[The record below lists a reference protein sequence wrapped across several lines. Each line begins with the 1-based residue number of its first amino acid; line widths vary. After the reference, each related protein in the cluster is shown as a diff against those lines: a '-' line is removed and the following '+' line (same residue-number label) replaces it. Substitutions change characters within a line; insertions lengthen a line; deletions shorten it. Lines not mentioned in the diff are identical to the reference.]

1 MKKRNSRLLACALA
15 VVLCMTAFSIPT
27 FAAGYYAS
35 NENGNNTPPDAI
47 ESITVST
54 ENVNLPAN
62 SSASGIPALTPD
74 GNLTSIDDILQSAAS
89 VSTEDS
95 LENKQFITVQ
105 SKSGNTFYIVID
117 RSGDTE
123 NVYFLNLV
131 DEADLMALMGDDAEQ
146 ADATCICQTHC
157 EVGAINTDCPVC
169 KASMPDC
176 MGKTQTVQKDPE
188 PVVDTKPE
196 AVTDTKSDSA
206 QEKSN
211 APLILL
217 LLVLLGGGFALYWFK
232 LRKPKPDTKGSA
244 DLDDYDFGEEDDAD
258 ELEELDE
265 VSTSSGFTV
274 LSLSITLP
282 YSSYSTP
289 SLLSDVLSSS
299 LLSVFSSSEESSLS
313 ESSSSVYPSSSVYS
327 PSSEISS

>member
-15 VVLCMTAFSIPT
+15 VVLCMTAFSIPA

-35 NENGNNTPPDAI
+35 NENGDNTPPDAI

-54 ENVNLPAN
+54 ENVDLPAN
-62 SSASGIPALTPD
+62 RSSSSSIPALTPD

-89 VSTEDS
+89 VSTEDG

-146 ADATCICQTHC
+146 ANTTCICTAHC

-176 MGKTQTVQKDPE
+176 MGKTQTVQKDSE

-196 AVTDTKSDSA
+196 ATADTKADSA
-206 QEKSN
+206 QKKSN

-244 DLDDYDFGEEDDAD
+244 DLDDYDFGEDEDDTD
-258 ELEELDE
+258 EEMETEEA
-265 VSTSSGFTV
+265 
-274 LSLSITLP
+274 
-282 YSSYSTP
+282 
-289 SLLSDVLSSS
+289 
-299 LLSVFSSSEESSLS
+299 EE
-313 ESSSSVYPSSSVYS
+313 
-327 PSSEISS
+327 

>member
-62 SSASGIPALTPD
+62 SSTSGIPALTPD

-146 ADATCICQTHC
+146 ADTTCICQTHC

-169 KASMPDC
+169 KVSMPDC
-176 MGKTQTVQKDPE
+176 MGKTQTVRKDPE
-188 PVVDTKPE
+188 PVTDSKPE
-196 AVTDTKSDSA
+196 AVTDTKADSA

-258 ELEELDE
+258 ELEETVDE
-265 VSTSSGFTV
+265 DEPV
-274 LSLSITLP
+274 
-282 YSSYSTP
+282 
-289 SLLSDVLSSS
+289 
-299 LLSVFSSSEESSLS
+299 
-313 ESSSSVYPSSSVYS
+313 
-327 PSSEISS
+327 

>member
-1 MKKRNSRLLACALA
+1 M
-15 VVLCMTAFSIPT
+15 
-27 FAAGYYAS
+27 
-35 NENGNNTPPDAI
+35 
-47 ESITVST
+47 
-54 ENVNLPAN
+54 
-62 SSASGIPALTPD
+62 
-74 GNLTSIDDILQSAAS
+74 
-89 VSTEDS
+89 
-95 LENKQFITVQ
+95 Q

-146 ADATCICQTHC
+146 ADTTCICQTHC

-176 MGKTQTVQKDPE
+176 MGKKQTVQKDPE

-258 ELEELDE
+258 ELEETVDE
-265 VSTSSGFTV
+265 DEPV
-274 LSLSITLP
+274 
-282 YSSYSTP
+282 
-289 SLLSDVLSSS
+289 
-299 LLSVFSSSEESSLS
+299 
-313 ESSSSVYPSSSVYS
+313 
-327 PSSEISS
+327 

>member
-1 MKKRNSRLLACALA
+1 M
-15 VVLCMTAFSIPT
+15 
-27 FAAGYYAS
+27 
-35 NENGNNTPPDAI
+35 
-47 ESITVST
+47 
-54 ENVNLPAN
+54 
-62 SSASGIPALTPD
+62 TPD

-146 ADATCICQTHC
+146 ADTTCICQTHC

-169 KASMPDC
+169 KVSMPDC

-196 AVTDTKSDSA
+196 AVTDTRSDSA
-206 QEKSN
+206 QKR
-211 APLILL
+211 AMH
-217 LLVLLGGGFALYWFK
+217 
-232 LRKPKPDTKGSA
+232 R
-244 DLDDYDFGEEDDAD
+244 
-258 ELEELDE
+258 
-265 VSTSSGFTV
+265 
-274 LSLSITLP
+274 
-282 YSSYSTP
+282 
-289 SLLSDVLSSS
+289 
-299 LLSVFSSSEESSLS
+299 
-313 ESSSSVYPSSSVYS
+313 
-327 PSSEISS
+327 

>member
-1 MKKRNSRLLACALA
+1 
-15 VVLCMTAFSIPT
+15 MTAFSIPT

-146 ADATCICQTHC
+146 ADTTLSLIHILCVCLRRNHRAERQADNDRRKAYRLYVLYVRCASGKAAEPLSAH
-157 EVGAINTDCPVC
+157 GAD
-169 KASMPDC
+169 
-176 MGKTQTVQKDPE
+176 
-188 PVVDTKPE
+188 
-196 AVTDTKSDSA
+196 
-206 QEKSN
+206 
-211 APLILL
+211 APLSLIHIFIDSRYRSRRPMIITTNLKLAELKNPPDLAHARIYDRILERCAPIL
-217 LLVLLGGGFALYWFK
+217 FDGKNF
-232 LRKPKPDTKGSA
+232 R
-244 DLDDYDFGEEDDAD
+244 EENAGATRQTAKDIVNSKHD
-258 ELEELDE
+258 
-265 VSTSSGFTV
+265 
-274 LSLSITLP
+274 
-282 YSSYSTP
+282 
-289 SLLSDVLSSS
+289 
-299 LLSVFSSSEESSLS
+299 
-313 ESSSSVYPSSSVYS
+313 
-327 PSSEISS
+327 

>member
-1 MKKRNSRLLACALA
+1 M
-15 VVLCMTAFSIPT
+15 
-27 FAAGYYAS
+27 
-35 NENGNNTPPDAI
+35 
-47 ESITVST
+47 
-54 ENVNLPAN
+54 
-62 SSASGIPALTPD
+62 
-74 GNLTSIDDILQSAAS
+74 
-89 VSTEDS
+89 
-95 LENKQFITVQ
+95 
-105 SKSGNTFYIVID
+105 ID

-169 KASMPDC
+169 KVSMPDC

-196 AVTDTKSDSA
+196 AVTDTRSDSA
-206 QEKSN
+206 QKKSN

-244 DLDDYDFGEEDDAD
+244 DLDDYDFGEEDDED
-258 ELEELDE
+258 EPEETVDE
-265 VSTSSGFTV
+265 DEPV
-274 LSLSITLP
+274 
-282 YSSYSTP
+282 
-289 SLLSDVLSSS
+289 
-299 LLSVFSSSEESSLS
+299 
-313 ESSSSVYPSSSVYS
+313 
-327 PSSEISS
+327 

>member
-35 NENGNNTPPDAI
+35 NENGDNTPPDAI

-54 ENVNLPAN
+54 ENVDLPAN
-62 SSASGIPALTPD
+62 RSSASNIPALTPD
-74 GNLTSIDDILQSAAS
+74 GNLTSVDDILQSAAS
-89 VSTEDS
+89 VSTEDG

-146 ADATCICQTHC
+146 ADTTCICQTHC

-169 KASMPDC
+169 KTSMPDC
-176 MGKTQTVQKDPE
+176 MGKTQTVQKDSE

-196 AVTDTKSDSA
+196 ATADTKADSA
-206 QEKSN
+206 QKKSN

-244 DLDDYDFGEEDDAD
+244 DLDDYDFGEDEDDTD
-258 ELEELDE
+258 EEMETEEA
-265 VSTSSGFTV
+265 
-274 LSLSITLP
+274 
-282 YSSYSTP
+282 
-289 SLLSDVLSSS
+289 
-299 LLSVFSSSEESSLS
+299 EE
-313 ESSSSVYPSSSVYS
+313 
-327 PSSEISS
+327 

>member
-146 ADATCICQTHC
+146 ADTTCICQTHC

-169 KASMPDC
+169 KASMQDADRSERPRAGYGFQAGSSHRHKIRQRAEKEQC
-176 MGKTQTVQKDPE
+176 TADPL
-188 PVVDTKPE
+188 
-196 AVTDTKSDSA
+196 AARASRRRLRA
-206 QEKSN
+206 
-211 APLILL
+211 
-217 LLVLLGGGFALYWFK
+217 LLVQAPQTQAGHQR
-232 LRKPKPDTKGSA
+232 LRRPR
-244 DLDDYDFGEEDDAD
+244 
-258 ELEELDE
+258 
-265 VSTSSGFTV
+265 
-274 LSLSITLP
+274 
-282 YSSYSTP
+282 
-289 SLLSDVLSSS
+289 
-299 LLSVFSSSEESSLS
+299 
-313 ESSSSVYPSSSVYS
+313 
-327 PSSEISS
+327 